1 MRGAE
6 EKAKPAAKDGLLR
19 ISCTQRFFVASQYLN
34 LSSFCEVANMHLAL
48 QLQAKHLNR
57 GTVASLGEAL
67 FVHPN
72 GLLHVQLL
80 LLFGDLSILFS

>member
-1 MRGAE
+1 
-6 EKAKPAAKDGLLR
+6 
-19 ISCTQRFFVASQYLN
+19 
-34 LSSFCEVANMHLAL
+34 MHLAL

-80 LLFGDLSILFS
+80 LLFGDLSILFSRHTN